1 MEKKNE
7 LFTVKSMV
15 FTAIMAALIC
25 IAAPFSIPVGLVPIS
40 LATFAVYLAGGL
52 LGSKRGAL
60 AVVVYILIGAVGLP
74 VFSGFSGGLAKLLG
88 VTGGYIIG
96 YVPCALL
103 SGLLYDRTKRVWTLP
118 IGMVLG
124 TLACYLFG
132 TVWFLV
138 STAEGAIT
146 GASAA
151 AAIMTCVV
159 PFLPGDAIKIAAAC
173 ALAMPLRARLGAFLD
188 EKRSKKGVL

>member
-1 MEKKNE
+1 MEKKSE
-7 LFTVKSMV
+7 LFSVRSMI

-25 IAAPFSIPVGLVPIS
+25 IAAPFSVPIGLVPIS

-52 LGSKRGAL
+52 LGAKRGAL

-74 VFSGFSGGLAKLLG
+74 VFSGFAGGFAKLLG

-103 SGLLYDRTKRVWTLP
+103 SGLLYDRTRRVWTLP
-118 IGMVLG
+118 VGMVLG
-124 TLACYLFG
+124 TLACYIFG
-132 TVWFLV
+132 TAWFLIA
-138 STAEGAIT
+138 TADGAIT
-146 GASAA
+146 GASVVSAL
-151 AAIMTCVV
+151 MMCVV

-173 ALAMPLRARLGAFLD
+173 ALAMPLRARLGAYLD
-188 EKRSKKGVL
+188 SGSKKGAAR

>member
-25 IAAPFSIPVGLVPIS
+25 IAAPFSLPVGLVPIS
-40 LATFAVYLAGGL
+40 LATFAVYLA
-52 LGSKRGAL
+52 
-60 AVVVYILIGAVGLP
+60 
-74 VFSGFSGGLAKLLG
+74 GGLAKLLG

-103 SGLLYDRTKRVWTLP
+103 SGLIYDRTKRVWTLP
-118 IGMVLG
+118 LGMVLG
-124 TLACYLFG
+124 TAVCYLFG
-132 TVWFLV
+132 TAWFLV
-138 STAEGAIT
+138 STADGAIT
-146 GASAA
+146 GASVAA
-151 AAIMTCVV
+151 ALMACVV

-188 EKRSKKGVL
+188 EKRPKKGTL

>member
-1 MEKKNE
+1 MEKKSD
-7 LFTVKSMV
+7 LFSVKSMI

-25 IAAPFSIPVGLVPIS
+25 IAAPISVPIGLVPIS

-52 LGSKRGAL
+52 LGAKRGAL

-74 VFSGFSGGLAKLLG
+74 VFSGFAGGFAKLLG

-103 SGLLYDRTKRVWTLP
+103 SGLLYDRTRRVWTLP
-118 IGMVLG
+118 VGMVLG
-124 TLACYLFG
+124 TLACYIFG
-132 TVWFLV
+132 TAWFLIA
-138 STAEGAIT
+138 TADGAIT
-146 GASAA
+146 GASVVSAL
-151 AAIMTCVV
+151 MMCVV

-173 ALAMPLRARLGAFLD
+173 ALAMPLRARLGAYLD
-188 EKRSKKGVL
+188 SGSKKGAAR

>member
-25 IAAPFSIPVGLVPIS
+25 IAAPFSLPVGLVPIS

-74 VFSGFSGGLAKLLG
+74 VFSGFTGGLAKLLG

-103 SGLLYDRTKRVWTLP
+103 SGLIYDRTKRVWTLP
-118 IGMVLG
+118 LGMV
-124 TLACYLFG
+124 FG
-132 TVWFLV
+132 TAWFLV
-138 STAEGAIT
+138 STADGAIT
-146 GASAA
+146 GASVAA
-151 AAIMTCVV
+151 ALMACVV

-188 EKRSKKGVL
+188 EKRPKKGTL

>member
-1 MEKKNE
+1 MEKKSD
-7 LFTVKSMV
+7 LFSVKSMI

-25 IAAPFSIPVGLVPIS
+25 IAAPISVPIGLVPIS

-52 LGSKRGAL
+52 LGAKRGAL

-74 VFSGFSGGLAKLLG
+74 VFSGFAGGFAKLLG

-103 SGLLYDRTKRVWTLP
+103 SGLLYDRTRRVWTLP
-118 IGMVLG
+118 AGMVLG
-124 TLACYLFG
+124 TLACYIFG
-132 TVWFLV
+132 TAWFLIA
-138 STAEGAIT
+138 TADGAIT
-146 GASAA
+146 GASVVSAL
-151 AAIMTCVV
+151 MMCVV

-173 ALAMPLRARLGAFLD
+173 ALAMPLRARLGAYLD
-188 EKRSKKGVL
+188 SGSKKGDAR